1 MMKDNDIIMG
11 ITPECKNTHVSSQQ
25 QYQSESFISRY
36 LPEHKSE
43 NNNAYSV
50 QYVGNECRCEDVA
63 RSRERRKMA
72 HSERTCCCQYSW
84 GKGPGISRL
93 PFIRGRCFPGMP
105 AKPLPLR
112 CLSSNSCSF
121 TYPFMI
127 VSLLFLSNVKRLVK
141 STARFVLYAPLSHMT
156 PHLAFRHPNGTHYR
170 RGQKFISRSDSTY
183 QGPPRLHSKRKISK
197 LHKKSTLKMHS
208 HRIIANQAKRKTP
221 MAEGSRTKL
230 RLRVFLYIVLALFP
244 NASTSYELK
253 PTTTVSRVTL
263 AGQKAQLPCELPLP
277 ADRPTLI
284 LWYKDQSTKPFY
296 SFDAREAASGRHKI
310 HDNSDL
316 ATRSKFALDK
326 DFPNVKNGRIGYL
339 EVEGVILADAGNY
352 TCRVDFMTSQT
363 MMALLKLAVHEEIR
377 GLEVFDMD
385 GGIVSKVVGPHE
397 QFKRV
402 MLSCRAYGGYPP
414 PVVQWMSGD
423 MILKSSTDQ
432 AYNLEPEVS
441 LPGGMGSQP
450 LPMVSVMLH
459 LAGLRREDNGRE
471 IKCIAFNTNLTQ
483 PRSRVLTIQVYLPPL
498 EVKVEGLEKPMRAG
512 IESMLLCRTTGSRPP
527 ATLSWKLEGSSA
539 LTPLPAQSS
548 LDQNT
553 TLRRGRLLPTTDD
566 HGRTLTCA
574 ATNPKVPEY
583 KLAVSHTLEVHFP
596 PEVEAK
602 LAPALDPSNIKEGDD
617 VYFEC
622 SVKAN
627 PPESKVIWLHEG
639 KQLHTDLQLGV
650 LAQGKNLVLQK
661 VSRHAMGN
669 YRCRVTNSIDTVTSA
684 PTSLNVMFVPECSD
698 NTNATVSVTPTEEV
712 KLNCRVDSNP
722 EEVRFIWKVNSTRG
736 EKEIGPSRYT
746 SQGRN
751 SILVYRPSEYAVTN
765 DQYGV
770 VSCQGINKLG
780 IQKIPCFFIISP
792 AGPPEELESCVLKN
806 QSATSLAVVCVPGHD
821 GGLEQHFIA
830 TIQDAENAEIVANLS
845 SKEPQFSVGGL
856 APGRDYLVMVKA
868 TNSKGSSDP
877 YVLEGFALKVHE
889 IKINNSSSDESSPLL
904 AVFVGVLSI
913 FIVLFIAIAFINR
926 ARGRRRRE
934 QSAQEMAS
942 KLSTTEGTTPVSPP
956 EMAAS
961 LEGRAE
967 DDPKTVEVEAPAA
980 LPPQTL
986 LTPEVQPQALQDPGS
1001 LASHTYIAGGP
1012 AGHTGSLPRPQL
1024 HSRPQPLHSVDLPHI
1039 TSSNHKYYTLKI
1051 NCTRQNN
1058 ESFV

>member
-363 MMALLKLAVHEEIR
+363 MMALLKLAVH
-377 GLEVFDMD
+377 V
-385 GGIVSKVVGPHE
+385 
-397 QFKRV
+397 
-402 MLSCRAYGGYPP
+402 
-414 PVVQWMSGD
+414 
-423 MILKSSTDQ
+423 
-432 AYNLEPEVS
+432 
-441 LPGGMGSQP
+441 
-450 LPMVSVMLH
+450 
-459 LAGLRREDNGRE
+459 
-471 IKCIAFNTNLTQ
+471 
-483 PRSRVLTIQVYLPPL
+483 PPL

>member
-483 PRSRVLTIQVYLPPL
+483 PRSRVLTIQVYLPP
-498 EVKVEGLEKPMRAG
+498 
-512 IESMLLCRTTGSRPP
+512 
-527 ATLSWKLEGSSA
+527 
-539 LTPLPAQSS
+539 
-548 LDQNT
+548 
-553 TLRRGRLLPTTDD
+553 
-566 HGRTLTCA
+566 
-574 ATNPKVPEY
+574 
-583 KLAVSHTLEVHFP
+583 
-596 PEVEAK
+596 EVEAK

>member
-1 MMKDNDIIMG
+1 MMKDNGIIMG
-11 ITPECKNTHVSSQQ
+11 ITLEWKNTDVSSHQQ
-25 QYQSESFISRY
+25 NQSGPFFLGGCLSGRR
-36 LPEHKSE
+36 SE
-43 NNNAYSV
+43 DDNAYSV
-50 QYVGNECRCEDVA
+50 QYVGNNECHCEDVA
-63 RSRERRKMA
+63 HSRERREVP
-72 HSERTCCCQYSW
+72 HSERACRCEYSW
-84 GKGPGISRL
+84 GKCAGIPTS
-93 PFIRGRCFPGMP
+93 PFVRGRCLRGRMP
-105 AKPLPLR
+105 TKPLSLR
-112 CLSSNSCSF
+112 CLSPKSRSF
-121 TYPFMI
+121 TYPVMI
-127 VSLLFLSNVKRLVK
+127 VSLLFLSNVKRLVE
-141 STARFVLYAPLSHMT
+141 STARFVLYARLS
-156 PHLAFRHPNGTHYR
+156 LLVFRRPDSTHCR
-170 RGQKFISRSDSTY
+170 RGQEGVSLDSTCR
-183 QGPPRLHSKRKISK
+183 GPPRLISKREVSKPRKNSRSK
-197 LHKKSTLKMHS
+197 LRS
-208 HRIIANQAKRKTP
+208 HRIVPDQAKRKTP
-221 MAEGSRTKL
+221 TAEGSKTMSYFG
-230 RLRVFLYIVLALFP
+230 VFLYTVLALLP
-244 NASTSYELK
+244 SASVSYELK
-253 PTTTVSRVTL
+253 PTTSVSRVTL
-263 AGQKAQLPCELPLP
+263 AGQRAQLPCELPLP

-363 MMALLKLAVHEEIR
+363 MMALLKLTVHEEIR

-441 LPGGMGSQP
+441 LPGSLGSQP

-471 IKCIAFNTNLTQ
+471 LKCIAFNTNLTQ

-498 EVKVEGLEKPMRAG
+498 EVKVEGLEKPMMAG

-527 ATLSWKLEGSSA
+527 ATLAWKLEGSSA

-566 HGRTLTCA
+566 HGRTLTCT
-574 ATNPKVPEY
+574 ATNPKVTEY
-583 KLAVSHTLEVHFP
+583 KLSVSHTLEVHFP

-627 PPESKVIWLHEG
+627 PLESKVVWLHEG

-661 VSRHAMGN
+661 VNRRAMGN
-669 YRCRVTNSIDTVTSA
+669 YQCRVTNPIDTVTSA

-698 NTNATVSVTPTEEV
+698 STNVTVSVTPTEEV
-712 KLNCRVDSNP
+712 KLNCLVDSNP

-736 EKEIGPSRYT
+736 EKEIGSSRYT

-780 IQKIPCFFIISP
+780 IQKVPCFFVISP
-792 AGPPEELESCVLKN
+792 AGPPEELQSCVLKN
-806 QSATSLAVVCVPGHD
+806 QSATSLAVVCEPGHD

-830 TIQDAENAEIVANLS
+830 TIQDAENGEIVVNLS

-868 TNSKGSSDP
+868 ANSKGSSDT
-877 YVLEGFALKVHE
+877 YLLEGFALKVHE

-913 FIVLFIAIAFINR
+913 FVVLFVGIAFVNR

-942 KLSTTEGTTPVSPP
+942 KLSTTEGTSPASPP
-956 EMAAS
+956 EIAAS
-961 LEGRAE
+961 LEGRGPE
-967 DDPKTVEVEAPAA
+967 DDPKTVEVNAPAA
-980 LPPQTL
+980 LQQTL

-1001 LASHTYIAGGP
+1001 LATHTYIAGP